1 MIITCLHD
9 LVMACRATNA
19 LVTREKGD
27 TYSSRTRK
35 RQNAKWWPLNCCW
48 IARFLSS
55 FLPSFFSFLSFLSFF
70 LYLWFSIFHRCVFV
84 LVARSGHSLTESNDN
99 NLSKNPSIA
108 AELFAL
114 SLLGPSNGPRIF
126 KESPKNP
133 QKSLK
138 ILKNPFKKSSFWLA
152 ASPTVELHRIRP
164 RKWPWW
170 KVSRVHLPKVYL
182 ASTKRVMNSR

>member
-1 MIITCLHD
+1 MVAVKL
-9 LVMACRATNA
+9 L
-19 LVTREKGD
+19 
-27 TYSSRTRK
+27 
-35 RQNAKWWPLNCCW
+35 LNCK
-48 IARFLSS
+48 I
-55 FLPSFFSFLSFLSFF
+55 SFFFPAFLFFLSFLSFFLSFF

-138 ILKNPFKKSSFWLA
+138 ILKIPFKKSSFWLA